1 MLQLLQKF
9 LQKAG
14 KGIAVEVGLPNPFTI
29 NHFIIGMGK
38 GEAVEVGMKA
48 LVGEL
53 VADVACNK
61 LKIES

>member
-61 LKIES
+61 VKIES